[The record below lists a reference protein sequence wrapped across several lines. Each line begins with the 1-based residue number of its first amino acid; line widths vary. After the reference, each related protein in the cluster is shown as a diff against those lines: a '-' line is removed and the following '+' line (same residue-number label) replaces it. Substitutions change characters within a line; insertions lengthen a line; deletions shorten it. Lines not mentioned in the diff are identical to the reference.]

1 MSNTINDLHDE
12 YVSAVADMQENDRYF
27 QYLFEMISAGENII
41 ENKRQVLH
49 KVVDERW
56 IKTIE
61 DSLDAIN
68 KIIEKPRRFITTK
81 EEVVPVALARKI
93 TADSV
98 RHLSRNTQFIANSED
113 GNIQPTRILNV
124 STEETYD
131 LYENRF
137 IYHLIQRLVTFI
149 DKRTDV
155 IFWSTADETK
165 DVLSIRSKIDDAY
178 EQIEYKI
185 DLTIKNNQSFVE
197 NDSDNMDVFMRIDRL
212 RRLVMALR
220 QSSFCSIMHG
230 CAKVRSP
237 IQRTNLLMKD
247 PDYRTCYKL
256 WQFLESYDEV
266 GYTIDVQNS
275 TIEFDEEYQIE
286 MFTNLITNYTV
297 FKSLLEPD
305 KRDIASTVL
314 QKKHKALTPKFI
326 KQIREEMVES
336 RDIPDVEIRKVFVEE
351 VTQAQ
356 LDAEARAEEEHALRI
371 KAEEACEDA
380 EIRAGIAEGR
390 AAGAEMEAAGAA
402 EKAAKAE
409 ELLHQKED
417 EFSAELEKII
427 RDKAAA
433 IAAVQAEKLAAVE
446 KAETERNIAVAQ
458 AEKERDIAVAQAETE
473 KKNAIESVNQE
484 KAEAIEKINSE
495 KTEAIEKAESE
506 KRAAI
511 EKADQEKA
519 EAIEKADREKNDAIA
534 EALAEKADAIAAAMA
549 ERDAS
554 IAAAKADKTAAIAAA
569 QAEKL
574 AAVEKAE
581 TERDIAVAQA
591 ETEKK
596 NAIDRANQE
605 KVEAIEKINSEK
617 RAAIEKAESEKQAA
631 IAAILAE
638 KEAEIAKLIEEKNR
652 EAALLK
658 ASAAENENRLK
669 AAAEE
674 TENRLKA
681 AAEDAE
687 RRFRD
692 EETARI
698 RAERRAEANTLG
710 KVIANTFGFFR
721 PEAASHDSDKDTADA
736 ASGKTSENDHEQ
748 DG

>member
-27 QYLFEMISAGENII
+27 QYLFEMINAGENII

-220 QSSFCSIMHG
+220 QSSFCSIMQG
-230 CAKVRSP
+230 CANVRSP

-336 RDIPDVEIRKVFVEE
+336 RDIPDVEIRKVFVE
-351 VTQAQ
+351 
-356 LDAEARAEEEHALRI
+356 
-371 KAEEACEDA
+371 
-380 EIRAGIAEGR
+380 
-390 AAGAEMEAAGAA
+390 
-402 EKAAKAE
+402 
-409 ELLHQKED
+409 
-417 EFSAELEKII
+417 
-427 RDKAAA
+427 
-433 IAAVQAEKLAAVE
+433 
-446 KAETERNIAVAQ
+446 
-458 AEKERDIAVAQAETE
+458 
-473 KKNAIESVNQE
+473 
-484 KAEAIEKINSE
+484 
-495 KTEAIEKAESE
+495 
-506 KRAAI
+506 
-511 EKADQEKA
+511 
-519 EAIEKADREKNDAIA
+519 
-534 EALAEKADAIAAAMA
+534 
-549 ERDAS
+549 
-554 IAAAKADKTAAIAAA
+554 
-569 QAEKL
+569 
-574 AAVEKAE
+574 
-581 TERDIAVAQA
+581 
-591 ETEKK
+591 
-596 NAIDRANQE
+596 
-605 KVEAIEKINSEK
+605 
-617 RAAIEKAESEKQAA
+617 
-631 IAAILAE
+631 
-638 KEAEIAKLIEEKNR
+638 
-652 EAALLK
+652 
-658 ASAAENENRLK
+658 
-669 AAAEE
+669 
-674 TENRLKA
+674 
-681 AAEDAE
+681 
-687 RRFRD
+687 
-692 EETARI
+692 
-698 RAERRAEANTLG
+698 
-710 KVIANTFGFFR
+710 
-721 PEAASHDSDKDTADA
+721 
-736 ASGKTSENDHEQ
+736 
-748 DG
+748 